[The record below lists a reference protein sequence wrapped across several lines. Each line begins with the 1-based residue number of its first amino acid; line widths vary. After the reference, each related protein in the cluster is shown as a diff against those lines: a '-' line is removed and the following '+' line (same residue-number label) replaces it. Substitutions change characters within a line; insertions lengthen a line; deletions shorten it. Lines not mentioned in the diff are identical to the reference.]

1 MKQLTQTA
9 MMSPLLLMLGCGAQ
23 TMDTST
29 PSTTTVTPPQEQEQT
44 VTDDDLARIEGALLE
59 KHGQPQAER
68 IRRGL
73 AQVRERWRPSDGD
86 ASDLQAFSEEHFLTD
101 ENVLRD
107 TARHL
112 EYALE
117 MIDGHMHEIDREV
130 SRYQELEVGQMQP
143 VDGLLAAYSPAAHSN
158 EDLFKTRV
166 AFVALLNFPVTTLE
180 QRIGEGKT
188 WSREQWALARL
199 TNRFE
204 FRLPAEINQEIAR
217 VSSNAD
223 RYIDGYNIH
232 MGRLVTG
239 DESVGFATDLKL
251 ISHWGLRDELRAL
264 YAKEDG
270 LSKQRLIAT
279 IMERIVRQEIP
290 ASVIDSGELLWNPTT
305 NRVRHP
311 DSSEWREVEREED
324 ERYQH
329 LLNVFRAHRAAD
341 TFFPSLPSHIERSF
355 SLEREI
361 PEARMREL
369 LESVLLSET
378 SKRVGA
384 AIRARL
390 GRPLEPFDIWYDGFR
405 PVGAVDEAELDR
417 ITRER
422 YPTAEAFQQDIP
434 RILEQL
440 GFSTERA
447 RFLADHIVVEPARGA
462 GHATGAQRRD
472 DRAHLRTRVGP
483 NGMDYKGFNIAVHE
497 LGHNVEQVFSMSMID
512 HTLLEG
518 VPNTGFT
525 EAFAFLFQTR
535 DLELLGQTSPDG
547 DARTRADSLRALDR
561 LWTTFEIAGVA
572 ILDIEIWHWMYEH
585 PEATPAEL
593 REAVVELSRVVWNR
607 YYAPVFGVRD
617 AVLPAIYSHIIAYGL
632 YTPDYPVGFLITGQ
646 VESYV
651 RERDLATEMER
662 MCRLGQLAPDVWM
675 EQAVGEPVSNAAV
688 IEAAETAL
696 AALEQ

>member
-1 MKQLTQTA
+1 MN
-9 MMSPLLLMLGCGAQ
+9 
-23 TMDTST
+23 
-29 PSTTTVTPPQEQEQT
+29 PSTETSNVSDTTTQAEVVAVSDQE
-44 VTDDDLARIEGALLE
+44 VAAIEGALLE
-59 KHGQPQAER
+59 KHGHAQAER

-73 AQVRERWRPSDGD
+73 AQVRERWRPSDGGAD
-86 ASDLQAFSEEHFLTD
+86 ELQAFAEEHFLT
-101 ENVLRD
+101 EEAALQD

-117 MIDGHMHEIDREV
+117 MIDGHMHEIDREA
-130 SRYQELEVGQMQP
+130 SRYQDLSLGPMRP
-143 VDGLLAAYSPAAHSN
+143 VDSLLAAYSPAAHAN

-166 AFVALLNFPVTTLE
+166 AFVGLLNFPVTTLE

-188 WSREQWALARL
+188 WSRDQWALARL

-204 FRLPAEINQEIAR
+204 FRVPAEVNQEIAR

-232 MGRLVTG
+232 MGRLVTEEG
-239 DESVGFATDLKL
+239 SNHFATDLKL

-270 LSKQRLIAT
+270 LGKQRLIAT
-279 IMERIVRQEIP
+279 IMKRIVRQEIP
-290 ASVIDSGELLWNPTT
+290 ADVIDSGELLWNPTT

-311 DSSEWREVEREED
+311 DSSEWREVEREGD
-324 ERYQH
+324 VRYQH
-329 LLNVFRAHRAAD
+329 LLSVFRARRAAD
-341 TFFPSLPSHIERSF
+341 PFFPSLPSHIERSF

-361 PEARMREL
+361 PEARMRKL

-378 SKRVGA
+378 AGRVGA

-405 PVGAVDEAELDR
+405 PGGAADEAELDR
-417 ITRER
+417 ITRDR
-422 YPTAEAFQQDIP
+422 YPTAEAFQEDIP

-462 GHATGAQRRD
+462 GHAAGAQRRED
-472 DRAHLRTRVGP
+472 NAHLRTRVGP

-535 DLELLGQTSPDG
+535 DLEILGQSPPEG
-547 DARTRADSLRALDR
+547 DARARADSLRALDR
-561 LWTTFEIAGVA
+561 FWTTFEIAGVA

-585 PEATPAEL
+585 PESSASEL
-593 REAVVELSRVVWNR
+593 REAMVELSQQVWNR

-617 AVLPAIYSHIIAYGL
+617 SVLLAIYSHIIAYGL

-646 VESYV
+646 VERYV
-651 RERDLATEMER
+651 RERELATEMER

-675 EQAVGEPVSNAAV
+675 EQAVGDDVSSDAV

-696 AALEQ
+696 ASLEQ